1 MKSKLFWF
9 LYSVQAILL
18 ITTAQGIDKPFKAI
32 LNIFIGYLIIWF
44 VCKSPT
50 GLLLYIRRILGL
62 MVILYVLIFGLFIV
76 LPSED
81 EIMHTIGILSVLF
94 LFIVNSYVLAHQRA
108 KVLGI
113 DLVKLSKSNSDASN
127 LES

>member
-9 LYSVQAILL
+9 LYSIQAILL

-32 LNIFIGYLIIWF
+32 FNIFIGYLIIWF

-50 GLLLYIRRILGL
+50 GLVLYIRRILGL
-62 MVILYVLIFGLFIV
+62 MIILYVLILGLFIA
-76 LPSED
+76 LPSDD
-81 EIMHTIGILSVLF
+81 EIMHTIGVLSVLF

-108 KVLGI
+108 KELGI
-113 DLVKLSKSNSDASN
+113 DLVKLSQSN
-127 LES
+127 

>member
-9 LYSVQAILL
+9 FYIVQAILL

-32 LNIFIGYLIIWF
+32 FNLLIGYLIIWF
-44 VCKSPT
+44 VCKYST

-62 MVILYVLIFGLFIV
+62 MVLLYVLILGLFIV
-76 LPSED
+76 LPSD
-81 EIMHTIGILSVLF
+81 GAIMHTIGILSVLF

-113 DLVKLSKSNSDASN
+113 DLVKLSKSN
-127 LES
+127 